1 MRKLVL
7 ALLLTA
13 AACTAAPGPQNSSV
27 PAPAGWSQSVAD
39 AGGKIDHNWWA
50 HFADPT
56 LDNLMREALAN
67 NKTLAMAKAR
77 IEEAR
82 ANRAATRAQLLP
94 NIYATGNATRNN
106 LGANGLGTTLGIAE
120 LDGNASWELDLF
132 GANQARASA
141 ASAIVQSEEANT
153 HAITVS
159 LLAEVARNY
168 FDMRNDERQIA
179 IAQKNLADEQKT
191 YDLTKAQFEGAM
203 ASDFDVQRAGA
214 QVSTTA
220 AQIPMLKAAYAA
232 AQNRLNV
239 LMGYAPGTKN
249 ALLATPENVAPV
261 DPHVVVAAPAA
272 VLANRPD
279 VRAAERQ
286 FAASIANLRAADRDL
301 FPKINLLGLYG
312 YQSSN
317 LLNVAHPWSIAANLT
332 QPILDF
338 GRLESAIDV
347 ADAQQKEAFANYQ
360 QTVLSALEDM
370 ENALTNYLQET
381 ERNNSLRRAFEQDHR
396 AEQLAHLQYQDG
408 EIALLD
414 VLVAEQNALTAES
427 TLAASD
433 AALRKDLVAIYAAA
447 GGGWDAGAVTPA
459 PQQTTVISS
468 ETPPA
473 KTEISA
479 AKGDAAAPPAQAVV
493 APTAPADSKP
503 RVSTPHVSTHGQSV
517 VIE

>member
-1 MRKLVL
+1 MMRKITLT
-7 ALLLTA
+7 LLLTV
-13 AACTAAPGPQNSSV
+13 AACTAAPEGQNSGIT
-27 PAPAGWSQSVAD
+27 APAAWSQSVTD
-39 AGGKIDHNWWA
+39 AAGKIDHNWWA
-50 HFADPT
+50 HFGDAT
-56 LDNLMREALAN
+56 LDTLMREALAN
-67 NKTLAMAKAR
+67 NKKLAIAKAR

-82 ANRAATRAQLLP
+82 ANRAASRARLLP
-94 NIYATGNATRNN
+94 NISATGNATREN
-106 LGANGLGTTLGIAE
+106 LGVNTANATYGIAE
-120 LDGNASWELDLF
+120 LDGQASWELDLF

-141 ASAIVQSEEANT
+141 ANAILQSEEANT
-153 HAITVS
+153 HGVMVS

-179 IAQKNLADEQKT
+179 LTQKNLTNEEKT
-191 YDLTKAQFEGAM
+191 FEVTKAQFRGAL

-220 AQIPMLKAAYAA
+220 AQIPVLKAAYAA

-239 LMGYAPGTKN
+239 LMGYPPGTKKTVM
-249 ALLATPENVAPV
+249 ATAETLAPLDAKVII
-261 DPHVVVAAPAA
+261 AAPAA

-279 VRAAERQ
+279 VRAAERR
-286 FAASIANLRAADRDL
+286 FAASIANLHAADRDL

-317 LLNVAHPWSIAANLT
+317 LFNAAHPWSIAANLA

-347 ADAQQKEAFANYQ
+347 ADAQQKQAFLSYQ
-360 QTVLSALEDM
+360 QTVLEALEDM

-381 ERNNSLRRAFEQDHR
+381 ERNNSLHQAYDQTHR
-396 AEQLAHLQYQDG
+396 AEELAHLQYENG

-414 VLVAEQNALTAES
+414 VLVAEQGALSAES
-427 TLAASD
+427 AMAVSD

-447 GGGWDAGAVTPA
+447 GGGWDAGLATLA
-459 PQQTTVISS
+459 PEQETKIISS
-468 ETPPA
+468 ET
-473 KTEISA
+473 TR
-479 AKGDAAAPPAQAVV
+479 AAPPVKTSI
-493 APTAPADSKP
+493 APFPPLAPVDTRP
-503 RVSTPHVSTHGQSV
+503 HISTNDKVM